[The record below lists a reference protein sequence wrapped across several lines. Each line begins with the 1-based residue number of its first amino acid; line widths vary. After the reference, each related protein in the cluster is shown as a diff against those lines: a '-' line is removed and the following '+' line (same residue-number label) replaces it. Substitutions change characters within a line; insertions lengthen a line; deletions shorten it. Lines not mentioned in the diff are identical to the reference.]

1 MKDSLFSIKQKIKLT
16 TNFSQLP
23 HVALWIDQD
32 KIEKILFNLLSN
44 AFKFTSQGREIVF
57 SVQEIKGIYQLIIR
71 DNGKGISPEALPHIF
86 DRFFKESKN
95 QYGAGIGLS
104 LTNSLVSILG
114 GKISVKSEPGN
125 GTEFFIEIPL
135 EVVQDKV
142 EPDFLNQPFVKPVPL
157 EYEHTELSGM
167 PESSDQN
174 PTLLI
179 VEDNQELRRFL
190 KGQFKEKY
198 HVVTAK
204 NGISGLNKALKI
216 DPALIISDVMMPEMD
231 GMELCKAIKSNS
243 VTSHIPIILLT
254 AKTSQLFKL
263 EGLEYGADDYIS
275 KPFNILELKAK
286 IKSLLKNRLLIQE
299 KFRGQSSSSEGKNS
313 VSTQDPELIQK
324 IHRLVDENLNE
335 PNLTVDFLSD
345 QIALSRVHLFRKI
358 KALTGLTPSEFI
370 KEKRMNLAMKLLMS
384 NNHRVTDVAYEVGFQ
399 DVAYFGKVFKKH
411 FGCSPGEVKKQE

>member
-1 MKDSLFSIKQKIKLT
+1 M
-16 TNFSQLP
+16 
-23 HVALWIDQD
+23 
-32 KIEKILFNLLSN
+32 
-44 AFKFTSQGREIVF
+44 
-57 SVQEIKGIYQLIIR
+57 
-71 DNGKGISPEALPHIF
+71 
-86 DRFFKESKN
+86 
-95 QYGAGIGLS
+95 
-104 LTNSLVSILG
+104 
-114 GKISVKSEPGN
+114 
-125 GTEFFIEIPL
+125 
-135 EVVQDKV
+135 
-142 EPDFLNQPFVKPVPL
+142 
-157 EYEHTELSGM
+157 
-167 PESSDQN
+167 
-174 PTLLI
+174 
-179 VEDNQELRRFL
+179 
-190 KGQFKEKY
+190 
-198 HVVTAK
+198 TAK

-299 KFRGQSSSSEGKNS
+299 KFRGQSSSSQGKNS
-313 VSTQDPELIQK
+313 ISTQDQELIQK
-324 IHRLVDENLNE
+324 IHRLIDENLNE

-358 KALTGLTPSEFI
+358 NALTGLTPSEFI